1 MSVAT
6 ADSRA
11 MPWHDDAW
19 GRIGA
24 QLGTGRMPHAVLIH
38 GPAGIGKTRL
48 AERVAS
54 SLLCESRTRSG
65 EACGGCHG
73 CRLYRAEAHPDLLRV
88 PVEKGRSAI
97 RVDQIRALQGF
108 VNLSSQYGRFRVVI
122 VPQADAMNLHAA
134 NALLKT
140 LEEPPANAVLILVSE
155 RPARLPATIRSRCQS
170 VAVHAPDPAVA
181 GAWLR
186 NEAGTGAQR
195 LLGLAGGAPLRA
207 VSLAEAGIDAR
218 YEVLV
223 GQLDA
228 LCSGT
233 MSPVTA
239 AAEWQDMERTALVE
253 LLQIALAEIL
263 RCAAAGPD
271 ALRGPRLDALLRLA
285 AKVDCS
291 DLQAFYE
298 LATQRRAEAE
308 QPLNVTLMAEGLF
321 AEWIEYTRHRTR
333 DDHGPG

>member
-1 MSVAT
+1 MSVVT
-6 ADSRA
+6 ADSRG

-19 GRIGA
+19 RRIGA
-24 QLGTGRMPHAVLIH
+24 QIGTGRMPHAVLLH
-38 GPAGIGKTRL
+38 GPAGIGKARL
-48 AERVAS
+48 AERVAA
-54 SLLCESRTRSG
+54 SLLCESRAQSG

-73 CRLYRAEAHPDLLRV
+73 CRLYRAEAHPDLLRAT
-88 PVEKGRSAI
+88 VEKGRSAI
-97 RVDQIRALQGF
+97 RVDQIRALQEF

-122 VPQADAMNLHAA
+122 VPRADAMNLHAA

-170 VAVHAPDPAVA
+170 MAVHAPDPTVA

-186 NEAGTGAQR
+186 DQVGTGAER

-207 VSLAEAGIDAR
+207 MSLAEAGIEAR
-218 YEVLV
+218 YEMLV

-228 LCSGT
+228 LRNGNLSA
-233 MSPVTA
+233 VTA
-239 AAEWQDMERTALVE
+239 AAEWQDMERTAVVE
-253 LLQIALAEIL
+253 LLQIALAEIQ
-263 RCAAAGPD
+263 RCAAAGPQG
-271 ALRGPRLDALLRLA
+271 LRGPRLDALPRLA
-285 AKVDCS
+285 AQVDCG

-308 QPLNVTLMAEGLF
+308 QPLNVTLMVEGLF
-321 AEWIEYTRHRTR
+321 AEWIEYTRRRTR
-333 DDHGPG
+333 DKHGPG